1 MGLKA
6 FSLTSVLDSLTH
18 YSVFEMEITLSIS
31 KEEVMQEIA
40 VTTAY
45 TGGKMDNDEKALHRI
60 STVDEDENHLERFWE
75 ESRADLCQ
83 ELIGLVTFEGMVSG
97 SIIRPIDPIDPVAPI
112 ISTVSAK
119 QGAPGATLQPGT
131 NDKPEHYELRLDVSR
146 SFDEALMPSMMLSL
160 RSFFVH
166 NIVAKWYIYTNKGE
180 AGDYADKA
188 TTLLDDIHR
197 KAVYKKKPTRPTYD
211 D

>member
-1 MGLKA
+1 MR
-6 FSLTSVLDSLTH
+6 
-18 YSVFEMEITLSIS
+18 
-31 KEEVMQEIA
+31 EVA

-45 TGGKMDNDEKALHRI
+45 TGGKMDTDATALVRI
-60 STVDEDENHLERFWE
+60 STVDEDESHLERFWE

-83 ELIGLVTFEGMVSG
+83 ELIGLVTFEGMAL
-97 SIIRPIDPIDPVAPI
+97 APTT
-112 ISTVSAK
+112 SSS
-119 QGAPGATLQPGT
+119 QGGEYL
-131 NDKPEHYELRLDVSR
+131 LRLNVSK
-146 SFDEALMPSMMLSL
+146 SFDTALLPSMRLSL
-160 RSFFVH
+160 FSYFIQS
-166 NIVAKWYIYTNKGE
+166 IVAKWYIYTNKSE

>member
-1 MGLKA
+1 
-6 FSLTSVLDSLTH
+6 
-18 YSVFEMEITLSIS
+18 
-31 KEEVMQEIA
+31 MQEVA

-45 TGGKMDNDEKALHRI
+45 TGGKMDTDENALHRI
-60 STVDEDENHLERFWE
+60 STVDEDETHLERFWE

-83 ELIGLVTFEGMVSG
+83 ELIGLVTFEGMVSDT
-97 SIIRPIDPIDPVAPI
+97 IKPIDPPI
-112 ISTVSAK
+112 LTASVDIVPPGILRAK
-119 QGAPGATLQPGT
+119 
-131 NDKPEHYELRLDVSR
+131 HYELRLDVSK
-146 SFDEALMPSMMLSL
+146 SFDEALMPSMKLSL
-160 RSFFVH
+160 FSFFVH
-166 NIVAKWYIYTNKGE
+166 SIVAKWYIYTNKGE

>member
-1 MGLKA
+1 
-6 FSLTSVLDSLTH
+6 
-18 YSVFEMEITLSIS
+18 MEITLKIN
-31 KEEVMQEIA
+31 KEDVMKEVAI
-40 VTTAY
+40 TTAY
-45 TGGKMDNDEKALHRI
+45 TGGKMADNDKNALHRI

-75 ESRADLCQ
+75 ESRADICQ
-83 ELIGLVTFEGMVSG
+83 ELIGLVTFEGMVNTGLRPGYPFSPVEPVQPLANSSELP
-97 SIIRPIDPIDPVAPI
+97 SIQI
-112 ISTVSAK
+112 K
-119 QGAPGATLQPGT
+119 
-131 NDKPEHYELRLDVSR
+131 KHYELRLDVSK
-146 SFDEALMPSMMLSL
+146 SFDEALLPSMNLSL
-160 RSFFVH
+160 FSYFVQ

>member
-1 MGLKA
+1 
-6 FSLTSVLDSLTH
+6 
-18 YSVFEMEITLSIS
+18 MEITLSIS
-31 KEEVMQEIA
+31 KEDVMQEIA

-83 ELIGLVTFEGMVSG
+83 ELIGLVTFEGMVNDT
-97 SIIRPIDPIDPVAPI
+97 IIIGPVDPVKPIDQTGTTSAPAAVVPPISLP
-112 ISTVSAK
+112 
-119 QGAPGATLQPGT
+119 Q
-131 NDKPEHYELRLDVSR
+131 HYELRLDVSK
-146 SFDEALMPSMMLSL
+146 SFDEALVPSMRLSL

>member
-1 MGLKA
+1 
-6 FSLTSVLDSLTH
+6 
-18 YSVFEMEITLSIS
+18 MEITLSIS
-31 KEEVMQEIA
+31 KEDVMQEIA

-45 TGGKMDNDEKALHRI
+45 TGGKMDNDENALHRI

-83 ELIGLVTFEGMVSG
+83 ELIGLVTFEGMVNDST
-97 SIIRPIDPIDPVAPI
+97 IIGPVRPIDQTVPASSVVVPPISLP
-112 ISTVSAK
+112 
-119 QGAPGATLQPGT
+119 Q
-131 NDKPEHYELRLDVSR
+131 HYELRLYVSK
-146 SFDEALMPSMMLSL
+146 SFDMALLPSMKLSL

>member
-1 MGLKA
+1 
-6 FSLTSVLDSLTH
+6 
-18 YSVFEMEITLSIS
+18 MEISLSVN
-31 KEEVMQEIA
+31 KEDVMHEIA

-45 TGGKMDNDEKALHRI
+45 TGGKMDSDANALDRI
-60 STVDEDENHLERFWE
+60 STVDEDENHLERFWQ

-83 ELIGLVTFEGMVSG
+83 ELIGLVTFEGMVLD
-97 SIIRPIDPIDPVAPI
+97 SISPVQPIDPVTPAAPA
-112 ISTVSAK
+112 SAAGPALTMP
-119 QGAPGATLQPGT
+119 Q
-131 NDKPEHYELRLDVSR
+131 HYELRLDVSK
-146 SFDEALMPSMMLSL
+146 SFDAALLPSMQLSL

-166 NIVAKWYIYTNKGE
+166 NMVAKWYIYTNKQE

-188 TTLLDDIHR
+188 ATLLVDIHR

>member
-1 MGLKA
+1 
-6 FSLTSVLDSLTH
+6 
-18 YSVFEMEITLSIS
+18 MEITLSIS
-31 KEEVMQEIA
+31 KEDVMQEIA

-45 TGGKMDNDEKALHRI
+45 TGGKMDNDENALHRI

-83 ELIGLVTFEGMVSG
+83 ELIGLVRFEGMVIDS
-97 SIIRPIDPIDPVAPI
+97 SINGHVDPVKPIDQTGTAAAPAAASSVVRPPIS
-112 ISTVSAK
+112 IS
-119 QGAPGATLQPGT
+119 Q
-131 NDKPEHYELRLDVSR
+131 HYELRLDVSK
-146 SFDEALMPSMMLSL
+146 SFDMALLPSMKLSL

>member
-1 MGLKA
+1 
-6 FSLTSVLDSLTH
+6 
-18 YSVFEMEITLSIS
+18 MEITLSIS
-31 KEEVMQEIA
+31 KEDVMQEIA

-45 TGGKMDNDEKALHRI
+45 TGGKMDNDDNALHRI

-75 ESRADLCQ
+75 ESRADICQ
-83 ELIGLVTFEGMVSG
+83 ELIGLVSFEGMVND
-97 SIIRPIDPIDPVAPI
+97 SIIKPVDPIVPI
-112 ISTVSAK
+112 IPSGPVIQSASTAAVLPPAIITT
-119 QGAPGATLQPGT
+119 Q
-131 NDKPEHYELRLDVSR
+131 HYELRLDVSK
-146 SFDEALMPSMMLSL
+146 SFDEALLPSMKLSL

>member
-1 MGLKA
+1 MVRD
-6 FSLTSVLDSLTH
+6 TIVTPPVDPVLP
-18 YSVFEMEITLSIS
+18 V
-31 KEEVMQEIA
+31 
-40 VTTAY
+40 
-45 TGGKMDNDEKALHRI
+45 
-60 STVDEDENHLERFWE
+60 
-75 ESRADLCQ
+75 
-83 ELIGLVTFEGMVSG
+83 
-97 SIIRPIDPIDPVAPI
+97 DPIAPN
-112 ISTVSAK
+112 SA
-119 QGAPGATLQPGT
+119 ALPPILQRQ
-131 NDKPEHYELRLDVSR
+131 HYELRLDVSK
-146 SFDEALMPSMMLSL
+146 SFDMALLPSMKLSL

>member
-1 MGLKA
+1 
-6 FSLTSVLDSLTH
+6 
-18 YSVFEMEITLSIS
+18 MEITLSIN
-31 KEEVMQEIA
+31 KEDVMQEVAI
-40 VTTAY
+40 TTAY
-45 TGGKMDNDEKALHRI
+45 TGGKMDNDENALHRI

-75 ESRADLCQ
+75 ESRADICQ
-83 ELIGLVTFEGMVSG
+83 ELIGLVTFEGMVND
-97 SIIRPIDPIDPVAPI
+97 SIIKPIDPVIP
-112 ISTVSAK
+112 SGSATQSASNSIVVLPPVLNK
-119 QGAPGATLQPGT
+119 R
-131 NDKPEHYELRLDVSR
+131 HYELRLDVSK
-146 SFDEALMPSMMLSL
+146 SFDEALLPSMKLSL

>member
-1 MGLKA
+1 
-6 FSLTSVLDSLTH
+6 
-18 YSVFEMEITLSIS
+18 MEISLRIS
-31 KEEVMQEIA
+31 KEDVMHEIA

-45 TGGKMDNDEKALHRI
+45 TGGKMDNDEKALDRI

-83 ELIGLVTFEGMVSG
+83 ELIGLVTYEGLDSG
-97 SIIRPIDPIDPVAPI
+97 
-112 ISTVSAK
+112 
-119 QGAPGATLQPGT
+119 Q
-131 NDKPEHYELRLDVSR
+131 EYELRLDVSR
-146 SFDEALMPSMMLSL
+146 SFDEALLPSMRLSL

-166 NIVAKWYIYTNKGE
+166 NMVAKWYIYTNKGE

-197 KAVYKKKPTRPTYD
+197 KAVYKKRPTRPTYD

>member
-1 MGLKA
+1 
-6 FSLTSVLDSLTH
+6 
-18 YSVFEMEITLSIS
+18 MEITLSIS
-31 KEEVMQEIA
+31 KEDVMQEVA

-45 TGGKMDNDEKALHRI
+45 TGGKMDNDDNALYRI

-75 ESRADLCQ
+75 ESRADICQ
-83 ELIGLVTFEGMVSG
+83 ELIGLVSLEGMVKD
-97 SIIRPIDPIDPVAPI
+97 SIIKPVDPIDPIIPSGPVIQSASTAAVLPPSI
-112 ISTVSAK
+112 INT
-119 QGAPGATLQPGT
+119 Q
-131 NDKPEHYELRLDVSR
+131 HYELRLDVSK
-146 SFDEALMPSMMLSL
+146 SFDEALLPSMKLSL
-160 RSFFVH
+160 RSFFIH